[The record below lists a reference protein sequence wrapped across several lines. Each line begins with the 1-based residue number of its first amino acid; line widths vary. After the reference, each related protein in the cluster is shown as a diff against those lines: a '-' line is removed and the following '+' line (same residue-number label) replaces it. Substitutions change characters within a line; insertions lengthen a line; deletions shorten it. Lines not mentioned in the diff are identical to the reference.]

1 MGEPAESTQR
11 TATINGKE
19 IIFREKLP
27 AADWWDIL
35 PALMAMGQ
43 AGADPAAIF
52 QSLKLDTVVAMIQGT
67 IESWELDTDLAD
79 ADAIRQ
85 MDIFTEMTPLL
96 TILATEIGERTS
108 DLGEAASGRT

>member
-1 MGEPAESTQR
+1 MAEQR
-11 TATINGKE
+11 TATIGDKE

-52 QSLKLDTVVAMIQGT
+52 QSLKLDTVISMIQGT
-67 IESWELDTDLAD
+67 IKSWEFDVDLAD

-96 TILATEIGERTS
+96 TVLATEIGERTS
-108 DLGEAASGRT
+108 GLGEAASGRT